1 MEHINLQE
9 IMDERIARDRAKIMD
24 APIWTSRLI
33 FKAGLMYSKDY
44 KDLSEQGKYNVRLT
58 IITEQEQREEMSRR
72 FNNY

>member
-9 IMDERIARDRAKIMD
+9 IMDERIARDRAKIM
-24 APIWTSRLI
+24 AVPIWTSRLI
-33 FKAGLMYSKDY
+33 FKSQLTYGKAY
-44 KDLSEQGKYNVRLT
+44 KDLSEQQKYTLHLT